1 MAAISA
7 RRAGISAAVS
17 VQAIGG
23 GVVMGVACTFK
34 ST

>member
-7 RRAGISAAVS
+7 RRAGISAAVR

-23 GVVMGVACTFK
+23 SEVMGVPCTFK